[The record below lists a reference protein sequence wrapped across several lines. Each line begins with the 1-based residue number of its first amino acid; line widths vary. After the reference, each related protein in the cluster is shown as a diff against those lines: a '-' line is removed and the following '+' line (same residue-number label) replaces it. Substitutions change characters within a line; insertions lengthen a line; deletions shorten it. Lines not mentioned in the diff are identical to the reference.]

1 MARADDDEAMK
12 VSQRYGSGRGGVE
25 IHKISLR
32 PPQPRYFGAT
42 RSAPSDRRR
51 RHEKGEGFQRSR
63 GSKDC

>member
-25 IHKISLR
+25 ILISPR
-32 PPQPRYFGAT
+32 PQQRYFGAT

-51 RHEKGEGFQRSR
+51 RHEKAEGFQRSS
-63 GSKDC
+63 GSKGC